1 MTTTADVAVTADTGF
16 ARVRPH
22 DLSSLD
28 EFVYEGVASY
38 DEPLDEGRRLEWLA
52 AAAEHHLQGS
62 TVFARLATHRGFTP
76 EQLLERG
83 DPSLVPLLSSGLFK
97 RRDLTTGSGAAV
109 KLCKSTGTR
118 GTQSIVPRDQR
129 TLERFVGTVVHAMR
143 EFIGST
149 DALEAFVLSPSGED
163 ADDIWFSYV
172 LSLVELLYDTSFFVR
187 DGALQPEALW
197 RALAELDPEVQPAVV
212 APPGLLLD
220 FLAWMEE
227 RGERLDL
234 GARDGYVVTAGGWKR
249 REDEAVS
256 RSELSELVEER
267 LGIQRSRI
275 RDAYNMVELNTLLL
289 ECEHGRKHIPPW
301 LVVLAR
307 RPADMSVADPGEE
320 GVLSFLDPTAVSY
333 PCFVLSD
340 DLGEV
345 HRGPCECGR
354 DGETLLV
361 SRRLDS
367 VEQRG
372 CGLKLERYS
381 RESAT

>member
-1 MTTTADVAVTADTGF
+1 MAINASVAAAGSAGF
-16 ARVRPH
+16 ARLRPH

-28 EFVYEGVASY
+28 ELVYEGVASY
-38 DEPLDEGRRLEWLA
+38 ESPPDEGIRLAWLA
-52 AAAEHHLQGS
+52 AAAEHHLHGN
-62 TVFARLATHRGFTP
+62 TAFARLARHKSFTP

-97 RRDLTTGSGAAV
+97 RRDVTTEPAAAV
-109 KLCKSTGTR
+109 KLCKSTGTG

-129 TLERFVGTVVHAMR
+129 TLERFVGTVVHALR
-143 EFIGST
+143 EFIGPT
-149 DALEAFVLSPSGED
+149 DALEAFVLSPSGANAGE
-163 ADDIWFSYV
+163 IWFSYV
-172 LSLVELLYDTSFFVR
+172 LSLVELLYDTTFFVR
-187 DGALQPEALW
+187 DGALQPEGLW
-197 RALAELDPEVQPAVV
+197 RVLAELDPEVEPAVV

-234 GARDGYVVTAGGWKR
+234 GTRNGFVVTAGGWKR
-249 REDEAVS
+249 RENAAVS
-256 RSELSELVEER
+256 RSVLSELVEER
-267 LGIQRSRI
+267 LGIERSRI

-289 ECEHGRKHIPPW
+289 ECEHGRKHVPPW

-307 RPADMSVADPGEE
+307 RPADMSVADAGEE

-333 PCFVLSD
+333 PCFILSD

-354 DGETLLV
+354 KGETLLIN
-361 SRRLDS
+361 RRLDS

>member
-1 MTTTADVAVTADTGF
+1 
-16 ARVRPH
+16 
-22 DLSSLD
+22 
-28 EFVYEGVASY
+28 
-38 DEPLDEGRRLEWLA
+38 
-52 AAAEHHLQGS
+52 
-62 TVFARLATHRGFTP
+62 
-76 EQLLERG
+76 
-83 DPSLVPLLSSGLFK
+83 
-97 RRDLTTGSGAAV
+97 
-109 KLCKSTGTR
+109 
-118 GTQSIVPRDQR
+118 
-129 TLERFVGTVVHAMR
+129 
-143 EFIGST
+143 
-149 DALEAFVLSPSGED
+149 
-163 ADDIWFSYV
+163 
-172 LSLVELLYDTSFFVR
+172 
-187 DGALQPEALW
+187 
-197 RALAELDPEVQPAVV
+197 VV

-256 RSELSELVEER
+256 RSELSDLVEER

-354 DGETLLV
+354 AGETLLI